1 MKLTVTGLL
10 LAAML
15 LLQACAAPSD
25 GPSATPATSFD
36 GLQVAVGSCIKAQSR
51 PTPDVK
57 TKGALDAIL
66 TAGISQGVNYL
77 GKALT
82 AAGASK
88 TWTVTGWRNLQP
100 SPNGLPQCI
109 VVVQAS
115 FMTTGTPPSWAAP
128 SGWPADLSATLTAK
142 GLLVSRSPDFIFEGE
157 IIPTSDQSALT
168 VRPVIVT
175 YLDPIG
181 TRALRPSEDRSI
193 ALFISITIPG
203 GKPTLETNP
212 SAALIFGKMSPNTTR
227 LYDGATT
234 MSSPY
239 ESPWFTLSKA
249 DSQKALTVHAMLS
262 ETQEAQAFLT
272 FLGTV
277 FSDSKVT
284 AAINT
289 EVGQKFVSSASQA
302 ADADAASKATTAA
315 SDADSKY
322 GIAISKLVACKAA
335 TDAAAIAAAADA
347 RNALRTYIASDAA
360 LAAPR
365 GDVQQPVIDKI
376 DLRRG
381 AGAAKDGCGQVL
393 TELTRI

>member
-1 MKLTVTGLL
+1 MKLKVTGLL

-15 LLQACAAPSD
+15 LLQACAAPW
-25 GPSATPATSFD
+25 GGASAIPTNSFD
-36 GLQVAVGSCIKAQSR
+36 GLQLAVGSCIKAPSR
-51 PTPDVK
+51 PAPDVK

-82 AAGASK
+82 SAGASE
-88 TWTVTGWRNLQP
+88 TLTVTGWRNLQP

-109 VVVQAS
+109 LVVQS
-115 FMTTGTPPSWAAP
+115 NFITTGTPASWAAP
-128 SGWPADLSATLTAK
+128 SGWPADLSARLTTK
-142 GLLVSRSPDFIFEGE
+142 GLLVDRLPDFIFEGE
-157 IIPTSDQSALT
+157 IISTNDQSALT
-168 VRPVIVT
+168 VRPVIAT
-175 YLDPIG
+175 YLKPIG

-193 ALFISITIPG
+193 ALFISITAPG
-203 GKPTLETNP
+203 GKPTLENNP

-227 LYDGATT
+227 LYDDTNT

-239 ESPWFTLSKA
+239 ESPWFTLAKA

-272 FLGTV
+272 FLGAV

-284 AAINT
+284 TAINT
-289 EVGQKFVSSASQA
+289 EVAQKFVPSASQA
-302 ADADAASKATTAA
+302 ADADAASKATTAS
-315 SDADSKY
+315 SDADTKY
-322 GIAISKLVACKAA
+322 GAAISKLMVCKAA

-347 RNALRTYIASDAA
+347 RNALRNYMVSDAV

-381 AGAAKDGCGQVL
+381 PAIAKDGCGQVL
-393 TELTRI
+393 IDLTRT